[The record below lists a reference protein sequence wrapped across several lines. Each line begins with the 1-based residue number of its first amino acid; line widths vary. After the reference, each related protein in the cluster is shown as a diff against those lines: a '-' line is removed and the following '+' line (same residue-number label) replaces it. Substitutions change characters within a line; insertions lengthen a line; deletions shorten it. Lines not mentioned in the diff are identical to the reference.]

1 GEVLTEIL
9 RYLHPLEW
17 LFCTSKQVNPH
28 NCNLLELVLT
38 FLPQQFK
45 ILTLSFQRC
54 YAHSYAHNR
63 LKQGVELGIT
73 PATTYGR
80 LVNVVL
86 LEMMS
91 KSQILQEKDDLT
103 FYQNTK
109 C

>member
-1 GEVLTEIL
+1 M
-9 RYLHPLEW
+9 
-17 LFCTSKQVNPH
+17 NPH

-73 PATTYGR
+73 PVTTYGR